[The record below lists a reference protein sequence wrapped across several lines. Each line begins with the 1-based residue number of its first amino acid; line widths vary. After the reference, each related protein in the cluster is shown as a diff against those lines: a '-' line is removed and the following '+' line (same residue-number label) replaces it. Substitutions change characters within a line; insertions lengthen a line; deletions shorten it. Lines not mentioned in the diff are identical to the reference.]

1 MHNFLNIN
9 RIIKT
14 TLITV
19 IIIIAGCATK
29 KPANPQDPFEAY
41 NRAMFDFNRRIDKLT
56 IKPVAEVYDAILPNP
71 VKTGVSNFFDN
82 LDETSTVANDL
93 LQLKIGWAIADAWRF
108 FFNTTLGIGGLFDVA
123 THLRLKRRE
132 QDLGLTFARWG
143 IKNSSYFVI
152 PILGP
157 STIRDGIGLLIDYR
171 FFTVYPY
178 IHPWE
183 AHLGLSGTN
192 FIRLRVDLLPTDEL
206 IDQAFDPY
214 VLVRNAYLQ
223 RREYLIEYDKIESDE
238 DTYVEKSNSHFNSI
252 VPTEEIKQQEK
263 KNEIR

>member
-1 MHNFLNIN
+1 MHKFLNLN
-9 RIIKT
+9 RIAKT
-14 TLITV
+14 TLIISIT
-19 IIIIAGCATK
+19 IIASCTTK
-29 KPANPQDPFEAY
+29 KPADPQDPFEVY
-41 NRAMFDFNRRIDKLT
+41 NRAMFSFNRKIDKLT

-93 LQLKIGWAIADAWRF
+93 LQLKIGWAIADAWRC

-123 THLRLKRRE
+123 THFRLKRRE

-143 IKNSSYFVI
+143 MKNSSYFVI

-157 STIRDGIGLLIDYR
+157 STLRDGIGLIIDYR

-183 AHLGLSGTN
+183 AHLELSGTN
-192 FIRLRVDLLPTDEL
+192 FIRLRVNLLPTDGL
-206 IDQAFDPY
+206 IERAFDPY

-223 RREYLIEYDKIESDE
+223 RRKYLIEYEKVETIETDE

-252 VPTEEIKQQEK
+252 VPTEETKQQESK
-263 KNEIR
+263 K